1 MGTSSV
7 KKNIVIFASGSGS
20 NAQQLLEH
28 FERHPHIQ
36 VVALFSNNPDA
47 FALQRAQKFGVP
59 TAVFDRT
66 QLKAG
71 EVEAQVKAYEPDLI
85 VLAGFLWLL
94 PASFVQ
100 AFPNK
105 IINIHPSLLPKFGGK
120 GMHGQ
125 HVHQAVIDA
134 QEAETGITIH
144 FVNEHYDEGAP
155 IFQST
160 CPVQADD
167 TCETLSARVLTLEHR
182 HLPRVVEEL
191 LTKGHAADNTRTA

>member
-1 MGTSSV
+1 MGTSSD

-20 NAQQLLEH
+20 NAQRLLEH
-28 FERHPHIQ
+28 FEHHPHIQ

-47 FALQRAQKFGVP
+47 FALQRAQNFGVP
-59 TAVFDRT
+59 TGVFDRAA
-66 QLKAG
+66 LRSG
-71 EVEAQVKAYEPDLI
+71 EVLEQVQAYNPDLI

-94 PASFVQ
+94 PSAFVQ

-125 HVHQAVIDA
+125 HVHQAVINA
-134 QEAETGITIH
+134 QEAESGITIH
-144 FVNEHYDEGAP
+144 YVNEHYDEGAP
-155 IFQST
+155 IYQER
-160 CPVQADD
+160 CPVQPDD
-167 TCETLSARVLTLEHR
+167 TCETLAARVLTLEHR

-191 LTKGHAADNTRTA
+191 LTSGKNSPETPTA

>member
-1 MGTSSV
+1 MGTSS

-20 NAQQLLEH
+20 NAQRLLEQ
-28 FERHPHIQ
+28 FEHHPHIQ
-36 VVALFSNNPDA
+36 VVALFSNNPEA
-47 FALQRAQKFGVP
+47 FALQRAHNYGVP
-59 TAVFDRT
+59 TAVFDRAG
-66 QLKAG
+66 LKAG
-71 EVEAQVKAYEPDLI
+71 DVQAQVQAYNPDLI

-125 HVHQAVIDA
+125 HVHQAVINA

-144 FVNEHYDEGAP
+144 YVNEHYDEGAP
-155 IFQST
+155 IYQER

-167 TCETLSARVLTLEHR
+167 TCETLSARVLILEHK

-191 LTKGHAADNTRTA
+191 LSSDQNNPETPAA

>member
-1 MGTSSV
+1 MGTSSD

-20 NAQQLLEH
+20 NAQRLLEQ
-28 FERHPHIQ
+28 FEHHPHVQ
-36 VVALFSNNPDA
+36 VVALFSNNPEA
-47 FALQRAQKFGVP
+47 FALQRAQNFGVP
-59 TAVFDRT
+59 TAVFDRPMLREGKVLELV
-66 QLKAG
+66 Q
-71 EVEAQVKAYEPDLI
+71 AYHPDLI

-125 HVHQAVIDA
+125 HVHQAVINA

-144 FVNEHYDEGAP
+144 YVNEHYDEGAP
-155 IFQST
+155 IYQER
-160 CPVQADD
+160 CPVEPHD
-167 TCETLSARVLTLEHR
+167 TCETLSARVLTLEHT

-191 LTKGHAADNTRTA
+191 LTADKNSPETPAA

>member
-1 MGTSSV
+1 MGTSSD

-20 NAQQLLEH
+20 NAQRLLER
-28 FERHPHIQ
+28 FEHHPHIQ
-36 VVALFSNNPDA
+36 VAALFSNNPEA
-47 FALQRAQKFGVP
+47 FALQRAQESGVP
-59 TAVFDRT
+59 TAVFDRAA
-66 QLKAG
+66 LRAG
-71 EVEAQVKAYEPDLI
+71 EVQTQVQSYNPDLI

-94 PASFVQ
+94 PAAFVQ

-125 HVHQAVIDA
+125 HVHQAVLDA

-144 FVNEHYDEGAP
+144 YVNEHYDEGAP
-155 IFQST
+155 IYQEI
-160 CPVQADD
+160 CPVQPDD

-182 HLPRVVEEL
+182 HLPRVVEDL
-191 LTKGHAADNTRTA
+191 LCSGSNSPETSAA

>member
-1 MGTSSV
+1 MGTSAK

-20 NAQQLLEH
+20 NAQRLLEQ
-28 FERHPHIQ
+28 FEHHPQIQ
-36 VVALFSNNPDA
+36 VAALFSNNPEA
-47 FALQRAQKFGVP
+47 FALQRAQNYGVP
-59 TAVFDRT
+59 TAVFDRAA
-66 QLKAG
+66 LRSG
-71 EVEAQVKAYEPDLI
+71 EVQAQVEAYNPDLI

-94 PASFVQ
+94 PAAFVQ
-100 AFPNK
+100 AFPHK

-125 HVHQAVIDA
+125 HVHQAVINA

-155 IFQST
+155 IYQER
-160 CPVQADD
+160 CRVQPDD
-167 TCETLSARVLTLEHR
+167 TCETLAARVLTLEHR

-191 LTKGHAADNTRTA
+191 LSSGQNSPQTPAA

>member
-1 MGTSSV
+1 MGTTSD

-20 NAQQLLEH
+20 NAQRLLEQ
-28 FERHPHIQ
+28 FEQHPHIQ

-47 FALQRAQKFGVP
+47 YALQRAQNFGVP
-59 TAVFDRT
+59 TAVFDRAA
-66 QLKAG
+66 LKSG
-71 EVEAQVKAYEPDLI
+71 EVLAQVQAYHPDLI

-94 PASFVQ
+94 PSSFVQ
-100 AFPNK
+100 AFPDK
-105 IINIHPSLLPKFGGK
+105 IINIHPALLPKFGGK

-125 HVHQAVIDA
+125 HVHQAVINA

-155 IFQST
+155 IFQER

-167 TCETLSARVLTLEHR
+167 TCETLAARVLTLEHR

-191 LTKGHAADNTRTA
+191 LTSSKNSPETPAA